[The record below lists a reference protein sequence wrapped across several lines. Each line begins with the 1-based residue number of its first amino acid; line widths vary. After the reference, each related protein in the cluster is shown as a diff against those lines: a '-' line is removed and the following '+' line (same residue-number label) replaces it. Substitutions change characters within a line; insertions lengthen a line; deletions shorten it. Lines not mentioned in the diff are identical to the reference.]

1 MKIISLNN
9 HKPAIVRLTPTM
21 LNKAIIDA
29 NASIRNFSKLF
40 GIDFED
46 MEAGDRDSIEAAVL
60 DGTPTKLSFYRPK
73 NARGARRVS
82 IKGIKQQAEAG
93 DTIAITSKVNDKG
106 ESVLVINVTA
116 NAEYSFLEAE
126 A

>member
-29 NASIRNFSKLF
+29 NNSIRNFSKLF

-46 MEAGDRDSIEAAVL
+46 MEAGDRESLEAEFL
-60 DGTPTKLSFYRPK
+60 DGTPTKLSFYRTK
-73 NARGARRVS
+73 NARGDRRFS

-93 DTIAITSKVNDKG
+93 DTIAITSKVNEKG